1 MIAIKNFQMPY
12 DCSTCLFCV
21 KRKTGDYGYYG
32 SCYINNEDG
41 INLLNHTRD
50 SECPLVEIEVA
61 DVNHLSQS
69 LNLESNV
76 KAILECNFAGF
87 KDEIIENAC
96 KLICNLKINDDRQ
109 KESNVTRN

>member
-50 SECPLVEIEVA
+50 SECPLVEIEVE
-61 DVNHLSQS
+61 NGLSARRG
-69 LNLESNV
+69 
-76 KAILECNFAGF
+76 K
-87 KDEIIENAC
+87 KD
-96 KLICNLKINDDRQ
+96 
-109 KESNVTRN
+109 TREGCHN